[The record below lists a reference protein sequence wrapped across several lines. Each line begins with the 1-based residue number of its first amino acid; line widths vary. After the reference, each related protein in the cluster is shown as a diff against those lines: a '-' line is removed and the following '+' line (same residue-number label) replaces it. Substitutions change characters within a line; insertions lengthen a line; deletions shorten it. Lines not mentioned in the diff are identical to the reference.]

1 MSFDLKYKR
10 LLLNGS
16 FFQVTVTPM
25 LNMTTDTH
33 MVDTDMLTKVVA
45 AVAVMVTRT
54 AEETANVK

>member
-1 MSFDLKYKR
+1 
-10 LLLNGS
+10 
-16 FFQVTVTPM
+16 M